1 MPHGGHKFDPAHRA
15 HLDAPERR
23 EYLDPERI
31 LDAFAVGPG
40 LRLADV
46 GAGTGFFAL
55 PAARRVGRSGRVYAI
70 DLTEAMLE
78 ELRSRAPTAAGNLEV
93 VPSTEDRIPLP
104 DRSVD
109 VAFLACVLHELDGP
123 GTLRECARILAPGGR
138 LAIVDWVKKDQDI
151 GPPREHRLSESEAA
165 AVLGAAGFRVA
176 RTFPAGP
183 HHYGIEARPAP
194 RRT

>member
-55 PAARRVGRSGRVYAI
+55 PAARRVGPSGRVYAVEQA
-70 DLTEAMLE
+70 EAMIE
-78 ELRSRAPTAAGNLEV
+78 DLRARAPAAAGNLEV
-93 VPSTEDRIPLP
+93 VPSAEDRIPLP

-123 GTLRECARILAPGGR
+123 GTLLECARILTPGGR
-138 LAIVDWVKKDQDI
+138 LAVVDWMKKDQDI
-151 GPPREHRLSESEAA
+151 GPPREHRLSESEAT
-165 AVLGAAGFRVA
+165 AVLRAAGFRVE

-183 HHYGIEARPAP
+183 HHYGLEARREP
-194 RRT
+194 RKG